1 VITSSA
7 PDTVVMTPKEP
18 VGVCEIITPCNFP
31 ATMITRIAP
40 ILAAECAVVKPPS
53 ETPCMAFSL
62 AKLAIEAGFPRKVI
76 QLVVRKDRGVASE
89 LEVNPLIR
97 KVSFTEST
105 GVGRALAK
113 LAAGTAKK
121 VSLVFGGNV
130 PIAVLDDADLDLLL
144 RGLCFPSSTAWDRL
158 ASAQIGFTCRVLL
171 LRSFRGGLLR
181 RLKSSSVDLTLT
193 EYLPRA
199 H

>member
-1 VITSSA
+1 MITSSA

-40 ILAAECAVVKPPS
+40 TLAAECALVKPLS

-62 AKLAIEAGFPRKVI
+62 TKLAIEAGFPRKVI

-97 KVSFTEST
+97 KVS
-105 GVGRALAK
+105 
-113 LAAGTAKK
+113 
-121 VSLVFGGNV
+121 
-130 PIAVLDDADLDLLL
+130 LDSLL

-171 LRSFRGGLLR
+171 LRSFRGGLLT
-181 RLKSSSVDLTLT
+181 RLKSSGVDLALT